1 MGAVISRIKEN
12 QKIRETRKIKKQKV
26 NTGEENIV
34 KQSRSKNCLKN
45 MLRRDKR
52 AEEIYEEIRQSEYD
66 GNSIEV

>member
-34 KQSRSKNCLKN
+34 KQSRSKNCLK

-52 AEEIYEEIRQSEYD
+52 AEKIYEEIRQRED
-66 GNSIEV
+66 DDNCIEV